1 VGLSKN
7 PLRIVGCIWRIQP
20 RGVTRTPPHQSNTL
34 ESPEFAVASYL
45 TLIMSTMRAA
55 RVTEFKKPY
64 EIEEIEIPKPKAN
77 QLLVKT
83 GAAGFC
89 HTGNFLWMS

>member
-1 VGLSKN
+1 
-7 PLRIVGCIWRIQP
+7 
-20 RGVTRTPPHQSNTL
+20 
-34 ESPEFAVASYL
+34 
-45 TLIMSTMRAA
+45 MSTMRAA

>member
-1 VGLSKN
+1 
-7 PLRIVGCIWRIQP
+7 
-20 RGVTRTPPHQSNTL
+20 
-34 ESPEFAVASYL
+34 
-45 TLIMSTMRAA
+45 MMRAA

-64 EIEEIEIPKPKAN
+64 KIQEIEIPKPREN

-89 HTGNFLWMS
+89 HTGGFLKEIVN

>member
-1 VGLSKN
+1 
-7 PLRIVGCIWRIQP
+7 
-20 RGVTRTPPHQSNTL
+20 
-34 ESPEFAVASYL
+34 
-45 TLIMSTMRAA
+45 MSMMRAA

-64 EIEEIEIPKPKAN
+64 KIQEIEIPKPREN

-89 HTGNFLWMS
+89 HTGGFLKEIVN